1 MILLVL
7 WVVLWIGAGELQQVF
22 IEVGDLRI
30 LPLGVLCKG
39 LRHRVVRHQRAF
51 LAAQQVKKFGG
62 ILYGKRRVFYP
73 NRVDV
78 ARADQNAAGRLTDKD
93 AVANRCLFEIGRRY
107 RGGREGPAANQN
119 VKLYV

>member
-22 IEVGDLRI
+22 VEVGDLRI

-62 ILYGKRRVFYP
+62 ILYAKRRVFYP

-78 ARADQNAAGRLTDKD
+78 ARQIRTPPVGWPTKMMFTVGVFLKSVAAI
-93 AVANRCLFEIGRRY
+93 VAEEKVRPPI
-107 RGGREGPAANQN
+107 
-119 VKLYV
+119 KI